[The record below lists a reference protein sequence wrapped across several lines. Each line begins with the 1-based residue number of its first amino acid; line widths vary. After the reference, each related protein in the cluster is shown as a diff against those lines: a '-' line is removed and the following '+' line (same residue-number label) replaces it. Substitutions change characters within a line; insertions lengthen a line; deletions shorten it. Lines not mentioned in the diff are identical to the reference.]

1 MNIMTIT
8 EKCAHLKGLA
18 EGMNLDASS
27 PEVKLI
33 NAVID
38 LLGDVTEA
46 ISEIDEDLET
56 LNDYAEELDEDLG
69 AIEELLYD
77 DDDDD
82 DCCCCCDD
90 DCDEDLF
97 CELCPK
103 CGEQICFDE
112 SVNPDDLV
120 CPNCG
125 TALCEEEA

>member
-82 DCCCCCDD
+82 CCCCCDD

-125 TALCEEEA
+125 TALCEEEE